1 MNEQKIF
8 SDLVANIRNLEISMM
23 AISNRLAL
31 AEAFNSQ
38 LAQGQ
43 IDIQNVLTNLI
54 KDSKKNQKQ
63 DNLDQTVAELIRTVD
78 QLKVTQNL
86 LMIRLKASAS

>member
-1 MNEQKIF
+1 MDEQNIL
-8 SDLVANIRNLEISMM
+8 SALVANIRNLEISMM

-43 IDIQNVLTNLI
+43 IDIQNVLTKLI
-54 KDSKKNQKQ
+54 KDCKKSQTQN
-63 DNLDQTVAELIRTVD
+63 NLDQTVAELIRTVD